1 MRRART
7 QPDTTE
13 GLPGSIATEARIVG
27 LRDFSTLSL
36 EAVEHR
42 RIQLWILTSIMLVS
56 VSVGVVVLPIWPTSN
71 GSVISSGPLRWGIVL
86 MSIGFCAY
94 AIDKERHLQKLSR
107 LLTDERVL
115 TAALSNRLRELS
127 LLLQA
132 GKAMNAAL
140 ELEAVLDVILHS
152 AQELLVGAS
161 GSIMLVD
168 GDSLVARCVRSNPD
182 ALGRRVAIGEGI
194 AGRVARTK
202 EPLLIN
208 GQPTSKEFPGLDTR
222 TQAVS
227 SAMSVPLVHRD
238 QLLGVH
244 NVNAADGNT
253 FSAYELRALSLFAEQ
268 GAVAI
273 ANARL
278 FDAERAH
285 VVELVELDRMKSE
298 FLGLV
303 THELRTPLTVVLAAA
318 QTGKQPNSPIETS
331 ELFEIIERNGKNL
344 ASLVEEL
351 LIAARLEQGDVA
363 AEPVL
368 VDLADLVR
376 TVARDFG
383 VTDRPVEV
391 EVHEGLSAMT
401 DPDAIRRIL
410 VNLLDN
416 AHKYGAAPIRVTLE
430 PGNDCVVLSV
440 SDAGPGLPVE
450 ERERLFERFRRADT
464 TGKPG
469 LGLGLPIVRG
479 LAASC
484 GGHVWA
490 EDAPGGGA
498 MFRVALPLEV
508 ASLEAV

>member
-13 GLPGSIATEARIVG
+13 GLPGTIATEARIVG
-27 LRDFSTLSL
+27 LRDFSTPSL

-56 VSVGVVVLPIWPTSN
+56 ISVGVVVLSIWPTSH
-71 GSVISSGPLRWGIVL
+71 GSVTSSGPLRWGIVL

-132 GKAMNAAL
+132 GKAMNAVL
-140 ELEAVLDVILHS
+140 ELDAVLDVILHS

-168 GDSLVARCVRSNPD
+168 GDSLVARCVRNNPD

-208 GQPTSKEFPGLDTR
+208 GRPTSKEFPGLDTR

-238 QLLGVH
+238 QLLGVL

-253 FSAYELRALSLFAEQ
+253 FSAYELRALSVFAEQ

-273 ANARL
+273 TNARL

-285 VVELVELDRMKSE
+285 VVELELDRMKSE
-298 FLGLV
+298 FLG
-303 THELRTPLTVVLAAA
+303 
-318 QTGKQPNSPIETS
+318 S
-331 ELFEIIERNGKNL
+331 
-344 ASLVEEL
+344 
-351 LIAARLEQGDVA
+351 
-363 AEPVL
+363 
-368 VDLADLVR
+368 
-376 TVARDFG
+376 
-383 VTDRPVEV
+383 
-391 EVHEGLSAMT
+391 
-401 DPDAIRRIL
+401 
-410 VNLLDN
+410 
-416 AHKYGAAPIRVTLE
+416 
-430 PGNDCVVLSV
+430 
-440 SDAGPGLPVE
+440 
-450 ERERLFERFRRADT
+450 
-464 TGKPG
+464 
-469 LGLGLPIVRG
+469 
-479 LAASC
+479 
-484 GGHVWA
+484 
-490 EDAPGGGA
+490 
-498 MFRVALPLEV
+498 
-508 ASLEAV
+508 